1 MSSGFGAGRGA
12 RWLASLIVLVFAVS
26 AMAGSGADWYYYGSE
41 YRYDPASGA
50 TQMWNGSAWVT
61 DSTPDDNP
69 AKLAYLASQSPCP
82 MALWPMISSYNA
94 SVGATNGNAIY
105 ITCAGQTYA
114 FSAAPNN
121 PSTPSYNV
129 SETPKWDFDFWV
141 GAAYESTDFTIDA
154 DGARDKSDVSTVSL
168 GVDARKGRFLMY
180 NNFRY
185 QRAAG
190 RGDFENMDRTSV
202 GVTLMP
208 GYAVLLQEEAG
219 VRVETFALLGL
230 DHVDCDYEG
239 SDWRFTPGVGVTAA
253 RMTPIGLFKAGYTF
267 NHSRSLNGDDQVT
280 GCSRINLHGAAAN
293 YAFLISKNLIGSVG
307 GDYVYACQIPSDM
320 ANEFASARASLTVF
334 RLGNW
339 SATLGGYYR
348 FLGGSGSG
356 GDLRV
361 AYTW

>member
-1 MSSGFGAGRGA
+1 MVF
-12 RWLASLIVLVFAVS
+12 VLAVS
-26 AMAGSGADWYYYGSE
+26 AVAGTTNWYYSGTD
-41 YRYDPASGA
+41 YRYDPASGIA
-50 TQMWNGSAWVT
+50 QQYIDGHWVT

-69 AKLAYLASQSPCP
+69 AKLAYLASQAPC
-82 MALWPMISSYNA
+82 AQAFWPIISNYNA
-94 SVGATNGNAIY
+94 SVGATNGNTIY
-105 ITCAGQTYA
+105 ITSAGQTCA
-114 FSAAPNN
+114 FNAATNN

-190 RGDFENMDRTSV
+190 RGDFENMDRTTL

-280 GCSRINLHGAAAN
+280 GCSRINLHGVAAN

-307 GDYVYACQIPSDM
+307 GDYVYACQVPSAI
-320 ANEFASARASLTVF
+320 ANEFATARVGLTAF
-334 RLGNW
+334 RMGAW
-339 SATLGGYYR
+339 TIGGAYHYR
-348 FLGGSGSG
+348 FLGGSANGF
-356 GDLRV
+356 DVRV
-361 AYTW
+361 TYSW